1 MNGKNKKTPYAI
13 FLVVICLIL
22 AGCSGAPGSAVDSSI
37 PVESTNAV
45 SDTTTAPGN
54 AVSDMTTAPA
64 TTVETKDTKNS
75 VGIGNPAPA
84 GASTNMEEM
93 KKKGESMLSLIHI

>member
-45 SDTTTAPGN
+45 SDPAETTTPTKMEKIKTMAESRG
-54 AVSDMTTAPA
+54 MTM
-64 TTVETKDTKNS
+64 DDL
-75 VGIGNPAPA
+75 
-84 GASTNMEEM
+84 
-93 KKKGESMLSLIHI
+93 KKKDRKDIRFVMESSSWIYR